1 MNILYSNGDSFVFGM
16 ECLGDFNTEE
26 HNKEY
31 AFAKQLA
38 DHLNCNK
45 YVNNAYN
52 GATNDFI
59 FRNTIFDL
67 LELEKTGVAPSDV
80 FVLVGW
86 TALHRLEIA
95 GENWYNK
102 IPAWE
107 ENKHDLSWCDVVEF
121 KDFGTLFVNP
131 SCNVVMHTP
140 HGTTHTTKGDIIPFC
155 IDYLW
160 HDHLQISQQ
169 EARIISLHEFLKSR
183 GYRHLFVNTCDNHQ
197 FKKIDNL
204 TPNYYNLENESFSS
218 WALTHYKSEH
228 RANNHFSPVPH
239 AEYGKLL
246 LDYVVKNKL

>member
-1 MNILYSNGDSFVFGM
+1 MDILYSNGDSFVFGM
-16 ECLGDFNTEE
+16 ECLADFSTEE

-38 DHLNCNK
+38 DHLNCKK

-67 LELEKTGVAPSDV
+67 LELEKSGVPPSDV
-80 FVLVGW
+80 FVLIGW

-102 IPAWE
+102 IPGWE
-107 ENKHDLSWCDVVEF
+107 ENKRDLSWCNVTEF

-131 SCNVVMHTP
+131 SSKVVVDTP
-140 HGTTHTTKGDIIPFC
+140 HGSHDTNKAIIPFC
-155 IDYLW
+155 VDYLW
-160 HDHLQISQQ
+160 HDYLQISQQ

-183 GYRHLFVNTCDNHQ
+183 DR
-197 FKKIDNL
+197 
-204 TPNYYNLENESFSS
+204 
-218 WALTHYKSEH
+218 KS
-228 RANNHFSPVPH
+228 
-239 AEYGKLL
+239 
-246 LDYVVKNKL
+246 VV